1 MDLAALESAIE
12 SRKLDTTFLLFAG
25 REEFLKD
32 RTVSKLVN
40 AFVAP
45 EDQSD
50 NVRRIDFGS
59 APPDALLG
67 ELNCFSFNLSPRI
80 FVLSHPES
88 LGAAQRRGM
97 LERLS
102 SQPLP
107 DRTLFVVLTTE
118 ARVVGEFAL
127 ALADKAEKIDF
138 WPPFENKLPEWLQKE
153 TRALGSVLAPDAAD
167 LLLKNVGA
175 DLRLLSQELEKL
187 CLAAGT
193 GKTVTAAQVAS
204 SVAYLRQDTVFD
216 LLDAVGMRRLPDAL
230 RLVDSLLMKGE
241 SLVPIWYMLSRQ
253 LRDFRLL
260 HDIALDRPDLGR
272 PLLDKLRGIRQLSGK
287 TDFKSNQERKNL
299 TESVQKEAGGW
310 PPLLAESLGIEQAM
324 RVKSLAA
331 ASGYTHAE
339 LARLAPKLV
348 EMDAAVKKSP
358 PNEALLLQRFLAEV
372 ITGKC
377 HQPPTDDVGGW

>member
-32 RTVSKLVN
+32 RAVSRLVM

-45 EDQSD
+45 EDQAD
-50 NVRRIDFGS
+50 NVRRIDFGT
-59 APPDALLG
+59 AAPDALLG

-80 FVLSHPES
+80 FVLSRPEG

-107 DRTLFVVLTTE
+107 ERTFFVVLSAE
-118 ARVVGEFAL
+118 ARVIGEFAL
-127 ALADKAEKIDF
+127 ALSDKAEKVDF

-153 TRALGSVLAPDAAD
+153 TRALGSSLAPEAAE
-167 LLLKNVGA
+167 LLLKNVGP

-187 CLAAGT
+187 CLAAGA
-193 GKTVTAAQVAS
+193 GKTITAAQVAS

-216 LLDAVGMRRLPDAL
+216 LLDAVGMRRLPEAL

-260 HDIALDRPDLGR
+260 HDIARDRPDLGR
-272 PLLDKLRGIRQLSGK
+272 PLLEKLRAIRQLAGK
-287 TDFKSNQERKNL
+287 TDFKSNQDRKNL
-299 TESVQKEAGGW
+299 TESIQKEAGGW

-324 RVKSLAA
+324 RVRSLAA
-331 ASGYTHAE
+331 ATGYTHAE
-339 LARLAPKLV
+339 LVRLAPRLV

-372 ITGKC
+372 ITGKR
-377 HQPPTDDVGGW
+377 HQPPDEDVGGW

>member
-32 RTVSKLVN
+32 RAVSRLVK

-45 EDQSD
+45 EDLAD

-59 APPDALLG
+59 AAPDALLG
-67 ELNCFSFNLSPRI
+67 ELNCFSFNLSPRVFI
-80 FVLSHPES
+80 LSHPEG

-107 DRTLFVVLTTE
+107 ERTFFVVLSTE
-118 ARVVGEFAL
+118 ARIIGEFAL
-127 ALADKAEKIDF
+127 ALSDKAEKVDF

-153 TRALGSVLAPDAAD
+153 TRALGSVLAPEAAE
-167 LLLKNVGA
+167 LLLKNVGP

-187 CLAAGT
+187 CLAAGA

-216 LLDAVGMRRLPDAL
+216 LLDAVGMRRLPEAL

-260 HDIALDRPDLGR
+260 HDIARDRPDLGR
-272 PLLDKLRGIRQLSGK
+272 PLLEKLRAVRQLAGK
-287 TDFKSNQERKNL
+287 TDFKSNQDRKNL
-299 TESVQKEAGGW
+299 TESIQKEADGW
-310 PPLLAESLGIEQAM
+310 PPLLAEALGIEQVM
-324 RVKSLAA
+324 RVRSLAA
-331 ASGYTHAE
+331 AAGYAHAE
-339 LARLAPKLV
+339 LVRLAPRLV

-358 PNEALLLQRFLAEV
+358 PNEALLLQQFHAEI

-377 HQPPTDDVGGW
+377 HQPPAEDVGGW